1 MEDINL
7 LKTLIRNR
15 VVYKTHWVETYEVF
29 ILLVLLCFIIMFS
42 WMFINDRDIKGL
54 EFAGCFFILIA
65 GLAIY
70 KYARSGRLVIIENQM
85 IKTDNRSL
93 LEEYL
98 SDKGFNVL
106 WRNDDYLIA
115 LSKYN
120 SWFNRTELTL
130 IYQDN
135 KILMN
140 IVSSTGVVRFPSEI
154 KFRLISKEIRMKFDL
169 LK

>member
-98 SDKGFNVL
+98 SDK
-106 WRNDDYLIA
+106 
-115 LSKYN
+115 
-120 SWFNRTELTL
+120 
-130 IYQDN
+130 
-135 KILMN
+135 
-140 IVSSTGVVRFPSEI
+140 
-154 KFRLISKEIRMKFDL
+154 
-169 LK
+169 